1 MSRTGYQSA
10 VAEAAFGVGSF
21 VFREEP
27 EADGDLRAVKKLV
40 VGDNPFVPG
49 FERHPLNG
57 PRASTVRDSRNW
69 NPLSLNPSR
78 VGTNCIFGSKNGIAD
93 LNHAPLPRQPSI
105 PINSTFSDRHGAP
118 EFSWAWTLRE
128 IAMREIRFTKFSAA
142 CPSCEIK
149 VACLTSPPPPAKSD
163 PSASSDPHSE
173 PLRGRSSKFQVQ
185 SSKFRFGR
193 LVCNPG
199 NRLSILQS
207 RGTGA
212 PF

>member
-10 VAEAAFGVGSF
+10 VAEAAFGVGAF

-27 EADGDLRAVKKLV
+27 EADGDLLAVKKLV
-40 VGDNPFVPG
+40 MGENPFVPG
-49 FERHPLNG
+49 LEHHPLNV
-57 PRASTVRDSRNW
+57 PNASTAQDSRNW
-69 NPLSLNPSR
+69 NPLSLKPSR

-118 EFSWAWTLRE
+118 EFSRAWTLRE

-142 CPSCEIK
+142 CPSRKI
-149 VACLTSPPPPAKSD
+149 APLTPSPPPPAKSR

-173 PLRGRSSKFQVQ
+173 PHHALPTTTPAS
-185 SSKFRFGR
+185 
-193 LVCNPG
+193 L
-199 NRLSILQS
+199 
-207 RGTGA
+207 A
-212 PF
+212 PCG